1 MPARE
6 PEVLARM
13 DFAMPVLAV
22 AFVLFLFSQVL
33 ALRQTN
39 SALTWRVENLD
50 RQAVALQS
58 VRNNAADL
66 LKQRQG

>member
-1 MPARE
+1 
-6 PEVLARM
+6 M